1 MMTHLPSERVHKSF
15 FIGASY
21 TQFQCSVSAQI
32 FSSVKVDRQ
41 PIVEATQA
49 QVDEVTSSYRG
60 TETVNNQTDV
70 AHQ

>member
-1 MMTHLPSERVHKSF
+1 MHLPSKRVHKSF

-21 TQFQCSVSAQI
+21 SQFQCSVSAQI

-49 QVDEVTSSYRG
+49 QVNEVASSHRG
-60 TETVNNQTDV
+60 AETVHNQTDF